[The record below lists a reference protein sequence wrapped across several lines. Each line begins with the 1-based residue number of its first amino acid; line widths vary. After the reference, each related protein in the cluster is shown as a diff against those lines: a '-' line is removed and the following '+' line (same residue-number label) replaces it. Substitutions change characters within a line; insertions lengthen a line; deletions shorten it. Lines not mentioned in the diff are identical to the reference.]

1 MLSEQVLKQALA
13 QVGISAPVRFDE
25 VTGSTNATAL
35 ELAAEGAPEWTLVAA
50 RHQTAGRGRLGRK
63 WVDEP
68 GGALMFS
75 LVLRPPL
82 PPERAGLLSILAGA
96 AMAGACREVCGAPV
110 GCKWPNDLLIG
121 DRKVG
126 GVLAESRIADGEV
139 EHVVVGVGINLAQ
152 VPKDVRGAAA
162 VGGCDQF
169 ELLVGFLGSFRRMYQ
184 PGHPAFARAVLARYR
199 EVSVTLGAEVRAAA
213 VGGRTVEGRAVDL
226 DEGGGLI
233 VETPSGREVVTFG
246 EVEHLQR

>member
-1 MLSEQVLKQALA
+1 MLSEQALKQALA

-35 ELAAEGAPEWTLVAA
+35 ELAAAGTPEWTLVAA
-50 RHQTAGRGRLGRK
+50 RHQTAGRGRLGRR

-82 PPERAGLLSILAGA
+82 PPERAGLLSLLAGA
-96 AMAGACREVCGAPV
+96 AVAGACREVCGAPV
-110 GCKWPNDLLIG
+110 GCKWPNDLLLR

-126 GVLAESRIADGEV
+126 GVLAESRIAEGEF

-152 VPKDVRGAAA
+152 APKDVREAAA
-162 VGGCDQF
+162 IGGCDQL
-169 ELLVGFLGSFRRMYQ
+169 ELLTGFLGSFRRMYQ
-184 PGHPAFARAVLARYR
+184 PAHPAFAGAVLARYR
-199 EVSVTLGAEVRAAA
+199 EVSLTLGAEVRAET

-233 VETPSGREVVTFG
+233 VETQSGREVVAFG
-246 EVEHLQR
+246 EVEHLER